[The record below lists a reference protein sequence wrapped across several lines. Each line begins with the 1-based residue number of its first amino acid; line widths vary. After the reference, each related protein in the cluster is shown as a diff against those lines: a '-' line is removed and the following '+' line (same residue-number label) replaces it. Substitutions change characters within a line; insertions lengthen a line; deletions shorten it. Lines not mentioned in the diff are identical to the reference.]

1 MLTRKRQVNN
11 LNYEYDRAIDEAI
24 ELTKR
29 RKTVE
34 EQRQVQKLAK
44 QSFTSNGGS
53 DVEGSVSEGSSDG
66 KGNSMGSDTEDDK
79 LQEAGGDGNK
89 DDGDYS
95 SSKDG
100 DDDTGSD
107 SGNSADGKENLGYE
121 NHEKDVSMASR
132 WSKRLSGVAIH
143 PAVGTGNLGTKNR
156 LRQRPVIN
164 SALDIIVPD
173 SEDDISLEHTNSGI
187 LGPENLHRDADPE
200 EVSDS

>member
-1 MLTRKRQVNN
+1 M
-11 LNYEYDRAIDEAI
+11 
-24 ELTKR
+24 
-29 RKTVE
+29 
-34 EQRQVQKLAK
+34 
-44 QSFTSNGGS
+44 
-53 DVEGSVSEGSSDG
+53 EGSVSEGSSDG

-121 NHEKDVSMASR
+121 NHEKDVSMSMASR
-132 WSKRLSGVAIH
+132 WSKSLSGVAIH